1 MRAHIKMNLAPR
13 KVFSAQEKYEDFL
26 KHLPETTSDK
36 TLMALK
42 GHLLVEQALREFVGK
57 RVAKPDRIKETQI
70 QFSTLLDF
78 ASSLDDGDSM
88 SWVWVATR
96 KLNKLRNQLA
106 HNLSPQ
112 KIEALEQDFINYV
125 RHHDGE
131 MNVSV
136 GSAEL
141 KYTDFPLAI
150 FQIYDRI
157 FSYPYAS
164 PATIERLNSV
174 ITNSFLALGPLDQ
187 FKSNNFRH
195 GPKQRKKWSK

>member
-1 MRAHIKMNLAPR
+1 MNLAPR
-13 KVFSAQEKYEDFL
+13 RIFSAQEKYEDFL
-26 KHLPETTSDK
+26 KHLPATTADK
-36 TLMALK
+36 ALMALK
-42 GHLLVEQALREFVGK
+42 GHLLVEQALREFVWR
-57 RVAKPDRIKETQI
+57 RVAKPERIKETQI

-112 KIEALEQDFINYV
+112 KIEALEQDFVNYV

-131 MNVSV
+131 MNVLVDST
-136 GSAEL
+136 EL

-157 FSYPYAS
+157 FSYPYTS
-164 PATIERLNSV
+164 PAAIERLNFT
-174 ITNSFLALGPLDQ
+174 ITKSLLALDSINELKP
-187 FKSNNFRH
+187 NNFRH
-195 GPKQRKKWSK
+195 GPKRRKKWSK